1 MNRTH
6 KGKFRPNHPEKY
18 RGDAGN
24 IIYRSSWEWKFMDW
38 CDKNPSIVS
47 WCSEEVR
54 VRYYD
59 PVQKKTRT
67 YYPDF
72 YVKVKRHDGIIMEE
86 LVEVKPAKQVKGP
99 PVNPKRKTRGWL
111 NEVYTYATN
120 QAKWKAAA
128 EWCENRGMNF
138 RVITEKELKL

>member
-1 MNRTH
+1 MR
-6 KGKFRPNHPEKY
+6 Y
-18 RGDAGN
+18 CDGN
-24 IIYRSSWEWKFMDW
+24 PAII
-38 CDKNPSIVS
+38 S

-86 LVEVKPAKQVKGP
+86 LVEVKPYKQVKGP
-99 PVNPKRKTRGWL
+99 AVNPKKKTRGWL

-128 EWCENRGMNF
+128 EWCEDRGMNF
-138 RVITEKELKL
+138 RVITEKEIKPNVW